1 MAVNKIT
8 NKQVVNKELVNRA
21 NEVSTKITT
30 VRGNRETSIVPG
42 NNISNNYSITLKDV
56 DTSNPNYKETP
67 KPKVEVSGNVKDDDS
82 DLYGERKHTYTP
94 EPNGNLQMEELM
106 GKVLNK
112 LDNIPGGSQTG
123 VKAIEVDIKKEIAI
137 GKADMSSIKSEEVKG
152 KVNNKLDKL
161 KKLRRRN
168 GR

>member
-1 MAVNKIT
+1 MAIQQIT
-8 NKQVVNKELVNRA
+8 NKRIIK
-21 NEVSTKITT
+21 
-30 VRGNRETSIVPG
+30 
-42 NNISNNYSITLKDV
+42 Y
-56 DTSNPNYKETP
+56 DTSNPNYKAAP
-67 KPKVEVSGNVKDDDS
+67 KPKQEVSGNVKEDEDV
-82 DLYGERKHTYTP
+82 YGERKHSYIP

-123 VKAIEVDIKKEIAI
+123 TKAIEVDIKKEIAI

-168 GR
+168 GSK

>member
-1 MAVNKIT
+1 MAVQQIT
-8 NKQVVNKELVNRA
+8 HKRI
-21 NEVSTKITT
+21 TK
-30 VRGNRETSIVPG
+30 
-42 NNISNNYSITLKDV
+42 Y

-67 KPKVEVSGNVKDDDS
+67 KPKQEVNGNVKDDEDV
-82 DLYGERKHTYTP
+82 YGERKHHYTP
-94 EPNGNLQMEELM
+94 EPNGNLQMEQMM
-106 GKVLNK
+106 GKLMNK
-112 LDNIPGGSQTG
+112 LDNFDSPSQTG

-168 GR
+168 GNK

>member
-1 MAVNKIT
+1 MAVQQIT
-8 NKQVVNKELVNRA
+8 HKRI
-21 NEVSTKITT
+21 TKF
-30 VRGNRETSIVPG
+30 
-42 NNISNNYSITLKDV
+42 
-56 DTSNPNYKETP
+56 DTSNPNYQETP
-67 KPKVEVSGNVKDDDS
+67 KPKVEVNGNVREDEDV
-82 DLYGERKHTYTP
+82 YGERKHTYTP

>member
-1 MAVNKIT
+1 MAVQQIIGKKIT
-8 NKQVVNKELVNRA
+8 KF
-21 NEVSTKITT
+21 
-30 VRGNRETSIVPG
+30 
-42 NNISNNYSITLKDV
+42 
-56 DTSNPNYKETP
+56 DTSNPNYQEKPQPKKED
-67 KPKVEVSGNVKDDDS
+67 VSGNVKDDEDV
-82 DLYGERKHTYTP
+82 YGERKHTYTP

>member
-1 MAVNKIT
+1 VGVQRIT
-8 NKQVVNKELVNRA
+8 GKRI
-21 NEVSTKITT
+21 TK
-30 VRGNRETSIVPG
+30 
-42 NNISNNYSITLKDV
+42 Y
-56 DTSNPNYKETP
+56 DTSNPNFVEKP
-67 KPKVEVSGNVKDDDS
+67 KPEVKVSGNVQDDEDV
-82 DLYGERKHTYTP
+82 YGERKHTYTP
-94 EPNGNLQMEELM
+94 EPNGNLQMEQMM
-106 GKVLNK
+106 GKLMNK
-112 LDNIPGGSQTG
+112 LDNFDSPSQTG

>member
-1 MAVNKIT
+1 MAVQQITHKKIT
-8 NKQVVNKELVNRA
+8 KF
-21 NEVSTKITT
+21 
-30 VRGNRETSIVPG
+30 
-42 NNISNNYSITLKDV
+42 

-67 KPKVEVSGNVKDDDS
+67 KPKVEVSGNVIDDS
-82 DLYGERKHTYTP
+82 DVYGERKHTYTP
-94 EPNGNLQMEELM
+94 EPNGNLKMEELM
-106 GKVLNK
+106 GKMLNK
-112 LDNIPGGSQTG
+112 LDNIPERSQTG

>member
-1 MAVNKIT
+1 MAVQKIS
-8 NKQVVNKELVNRA
+8 KKRII
-21 NEVSTKITT
+21 KH
-30 VRGNRETSIVPG
+30 
-42 NNISNNYSITLKDV
+42 
-56 DTSNPNYKETP
+56 DTENPNYNPDYKKP
-67 KPKVEVSGNVKDDDS
+67 KPEVNGNLIVDGKKS
-82 DLYGERKHTYTP
+82 PYEEGKYYAKNES
-94 EPNGNLQMEELM
+94 GNLQMEQMM
-106 GKVLNK
+106 GKLMNK
-112 LDNIPGGSQTG
+112 LDNFDSPSQTG